1 MGNFML
7 LKYFQK
13 TIDFADES
21 KEDKRMKEK
30 ETVES
35 MKAHLPN
42 SPERN
47 AQIQELAIGCAAVM
61 IVFVVAVHLIV
72 NVFIIPLIEKA
83 FNML

>member
-1 MGNFML
+1 ML

-13 TIDFADES
+13 TITLAHES
-21 KEDKRMKEK
+21 KEGERIEEK
-30 ETVES
+30 ETVAS
-35 MKAHLPN
+35 IKPRLPT
-42 SPERN
+42 PEKN

-61 IVFVVAVHLIV
+61 IIFVVAVHLIV